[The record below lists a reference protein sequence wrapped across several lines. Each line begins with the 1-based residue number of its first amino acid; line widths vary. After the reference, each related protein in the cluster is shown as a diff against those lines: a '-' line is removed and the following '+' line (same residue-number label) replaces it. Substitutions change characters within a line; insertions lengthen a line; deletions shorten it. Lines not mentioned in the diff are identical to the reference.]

1 MGTCYFLNVV
11 ISLAS
16 VMETHIIKN
25 IIRLNRDDIT
35 YVQKTFL
42 MLVL

>member
-11 ISLAS
+11 IS
-16 VMETHIIKN
+16 VMETHIIKGS
-25 IIRLNRDDIT
+25 IRLNRDDIT